1 MEQIL
6 FLVCSITAAVSGV
19 VAITRIQPFVAA
31 LWMTLASTMVAIL
44 VSLNNAPIVGASL
57 FFIAA
62 STMLV
67 IMLMSV
73 MMDDRERL
81 RTLGRTVQFRKVFG
95 AFAAAYLIVVLALV
109 LVRTPQIAQVAS
121 NLETQPLGES
131 LTASCGMPLS
141 LLGITLL
148 VAIVCAITMGKRNV

>member
-6 FLVCSITAAVSGV
+6 FLICSITAAASGV
-19 VAITRIQPFVAA
+19 IAITRIQPFVAA
-31 LWMTLASTMVAIL
+31 LWMALAAMMVAVLI
-44 VSLNNAPIVGASL
+44 SLNNAPVVGAAL

-62 STMLV
+62 TTMLV

-81 RTLGRTVQFRKVFG
+81 RARGRTIQFGKVFG
-95 AFAAAYLIVVLALV
+95 AFTAAYLIVVLALV
-109 LVRTPQIAQVAS
+109 LVRTPQTAPVTDSLKA
-121 NLETQPLGES
+121 LPLGET
-131 LTASCGMPLS
+131 LTASQGMPLS